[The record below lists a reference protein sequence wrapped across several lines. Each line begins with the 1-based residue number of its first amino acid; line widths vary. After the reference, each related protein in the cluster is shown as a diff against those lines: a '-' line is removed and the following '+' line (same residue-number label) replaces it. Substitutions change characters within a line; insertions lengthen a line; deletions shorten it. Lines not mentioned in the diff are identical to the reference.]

1 MSRRSV
7 HVAKHHAVDRLRVV
21 DRVMYDL
28 HEAWL
33 LPRRA
38 RERASAAR
46 SISTSVE
53 SADEAALLRVLLTDV
68 ATDQFRKRL
77 PLSLDDFCKHIDGRA
92 NAVRNALSEEWV
104 PACASLLAAHLD
116 EGAPQTDDMSK
127 LGEQVKQWWVTP
139 YQGPDARTA
148 P

>member
-1 MSRRSV
+1 
-7 HVAKHHAVDRLRVV
+7 
-21 DRVMYDL
+21 MYDL

-38 RERASAAR
+38 RERASAQR
-46 SISTSVE
+46 SISTAS
-53 SADEAALLRVLLTDV
+53 SSQPTKPPFSRVLLTDV
-68 ATDQFRKRL
+68 ATDAFRKRL
-77 PLSLDDFCKHIDGRA
+77 PLSLDDFCKHVDGRA

-127 LGEQVKQWWVTP
+127 LGEQVKQWWVT
-139 YQGPDARTA
+139 QGLTSHWL
-148 P
+148 